1 MVFVYTL
8 VQRKYFLVMTPDVL
22 FFFIVACFEKVNM
35 IYVKF
40 IFIFSND
47 GKKSSVFFHCF
58 EFLDKTFSIK
68 TNGFSVQICAII
80 PF

>member
-1 MVFVYTL
+1 MVFVYTV
-8 VQRKYFLVMTPDVL
+8 VQRKYFLVMTPDVV
-22 FFFIVACFEKVNM
+22 FFIVACFEKINM

>member
-1 MVFVYTL
+1 MVSAYTV
-8 VQRKYFLVMTPDVL
+8 VQRKYFLVMTPDV
-22 FFFIVACFEKVNM
+22 FFLLLRVLKKVNM
-35 IYVKF
+35 IYVKI

-68 TNGFSVQICAII
+68 TNGFSVQICAIM

>member
-1 MVFVYTL
+1 MVFVYTV
-8 VQRKYFLVMTPDVL
+8 VQRKYFLVMTPDV

-40 IFIFSND
+40 IFILSND
-47 GKKSSVFFHCF
+47 GKNSSVFFHCF

>member
-1 MVFVYTL
+1 MVFVYTV
-8 VQRKYFLVMTPDVL
+8 VQRKYFLVMTPDVV
-22 FFFIVACFEKVNM
+22 FFIVACFEKVNM

-47 GKKSSVFFHCF
+47 GKKSSGFFHCF

>member
-1 MVFVYTL
+1 MVSAYTV
-8 VQRKYFLVMTPDVL
+8 VQRKYFLVMTPDG
-22 FFFIVACFEKVNM
+22 FIFIVACFEKVNM

>member
-1 MVFVYTL
+1 MVSAYTV
-8 VQRKYFLVMTPDVL
+8 VQRKYFLVMTPDV
-22 FFFIVACFEKVNM
+22 FFFIVAFFEKVNM

-68 TNGFSVQICAII
+68 ANGFSVQICAIM